1 MREPEVAV
9 GILSDKTITFELTG
23 IYSTPDVQVVSGK
36 QNVTVSDSG
45 ISFIW
50 NGKAYTTLEFTPTSY
65 DGDSFELE
73 GVTIGVDFHWE
84 RKENQRF
91 RGALRLI
98 VNDGR
103 ITAINVVKV
112 EDYLVSVISSEMRAT
127 SSLPLLRAHAVISRS
142 WLLKQMQNRATQD
155 KKSSRRTNVS
165 NTTEIIRWWDH
176 EDHDLFDVCADDHCQ
191 RYQGVSRVSSAVA
204 ASAVADTRGRV
215 LMYDGELCDAR
226 FSKCCGGAF
235 ERFESCWDDTPLPY
249 LVARRDDVEGTS
261 LPDLSDESVARRWIE
276 SSPEAFCNTRNE
288 RILSQVLNGYDLER
302 PDFYRWTE
310 HYTQERLSGLIKS
323 RGGFELGEIID
334 LIPVERGS
342 SGRIVR
348 LRIVGTQGEVT
359 IGKELMIRRTLSE
372 SHLMS
377 SAFTVERHFENGAE
391 TPAAFTLRGAG
402 WGHGVGLCQIGA
414 AVMGEKGYCYDA
426 ILSHYYPSTSL
437 VNLY

>member
-1 MREPEVAV
+1 MREPEVTV

-112 EDYLVSVISSEMRAT
+112 EDYLVSVISSEMKAT

-142 WLLKQMQNRATQD
+142 WLLKQMQNRATHD
-155 KKSSRRTNVS
+155 KKSSRRTNVN
-165 NTTEIIRWWDH
+165 NTNEIIRWWDH

-261 LPDLSDESVARRWIE
+261 LPDLSEESEARRWIE
-276 SSPEAFCNTRNE
+276 SSPEAFCNTRDE

-359 IGKELMIRRTLSE
+359 IGRS
-372 SHLMS
+372 
-377 SAFTVERHFENGAE
+377 
-391 TPAAFTLRGAG
+391 
-402 WGHGVGLCQIGA
+402 
-414 AVMGEKGYCYDA
+414 
-426 ILSHYYPSTSL
+426 
-437 VNLY
+437 